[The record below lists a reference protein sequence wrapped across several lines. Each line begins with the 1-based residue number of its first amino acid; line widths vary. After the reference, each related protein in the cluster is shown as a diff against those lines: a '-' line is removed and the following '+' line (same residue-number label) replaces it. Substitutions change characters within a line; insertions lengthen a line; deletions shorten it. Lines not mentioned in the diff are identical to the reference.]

1 MSDLMNE
8 IDDDL
13 RRQKL
18 EEFWQENRNWI
29 IGGILLAICSTAGM
43 TWWRSYDY
51 QNNLV
56 QTQGL
61 IQAIED
67 GDAGKLGAYAGTS
80 NANHAALARLVEA
93 GLLVRDGKTADAVK
107 AYDEIG
113 NAMGVEPALRDL
125 GHLLSIGQRLNTDA
139 PQKLHGEIEKL
150 SGEGDTYR
158 YSALEMDALLY
169 AREKNMKT
177 AIDRLAIITTA
188 ADAPDDVR
196 TRAVTLRE
204 LYTAALNENAP
215 AAKDAAKDA
224 DKKDK

>member
-18 EEFWQENRNWI
+18 EAFWQENRNWI

-51 QNNLV
+51 QKNLV

-61 IQAIED
+61 IQAIES
-67 GDAGKLGAYAGTS
+67 GDAAKLGTYAGES
-80 NANHAALARLVEA
+80 DRNHAALARLVEA
-93 GLLVRDGKTADAVK
+93 GLLVRDGKQAEAIK
-107 AYDEIG
+107 AYDDVSG
-113 NAMGVEPALRDL
+113 TMGADSALRDL
-125 GHLLSIGQRLNTDA
+125 AHLLSIGQRLNTDT

-150 SGEGDTYR
+150 SGDGDAFR

-169 AREKNMKT
+169 AREKNMKM
-177 AIDRLAIITTA
+177 AIDRLSVIAA
-188 ADAPDDVR
+188 GADAPDDVR

-204 LYTAALNENAP
+204 LYTASLNEP
-215 AAKDAAKDA
+215 AAAKDA
-224 DKKDK
+224 DKADKKDK